1 MAAAGREG
9 VSGEGGLCVKFGH
22 GVLSSSKRTIIT
34 NDPIRKKFPFAT
46 FSEKLEEY
54 QLWQAEALNKY
65 AARSI
70 TTLLMLAI
78 LTDKTLT
85 RQNKSSKVWNF

>member
-1 MAAAGREG
+1 MHATIFGVGKKAENVLNFYHRTATRWQQQQEERG

-46 FSEKLEEY
+46 FSEKLEKY
-54 QLWQAEALNKY
+54 QL
-65 AARSI
+65 
-70 TTLLMLAI
+70 
-78 LTDKTLT
+78 
-85 RQNKSSKVWNF
+85 